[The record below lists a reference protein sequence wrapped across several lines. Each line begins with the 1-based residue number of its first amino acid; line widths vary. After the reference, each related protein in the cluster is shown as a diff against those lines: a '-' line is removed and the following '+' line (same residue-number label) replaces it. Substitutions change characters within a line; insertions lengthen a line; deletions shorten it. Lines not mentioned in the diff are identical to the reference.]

1 MLAPLRPPSSSSE
14 AQRERLVVRR
24 LLQQTMPQLRLV
36 EQRRLA
42 AFLWRWKVWG
52 ELSGHVQVQVRVLVR
67 VQVRIPALALEVVI
81 PQLSREGMEP
91 LWVLL
96 HTGHL
101 LRPLCSLAPALNQ
114 GWLARPRLSV
124 LS

>member
-1 MLAPLRPPSSSSE
+1 M
-14 AQRERLVVRR
+14 Q
-24 LLQQTMPQLRLV
+24 
-36 EQRRLA
+36 
-42 AFLWRWKVWG
+42 
-52 ELSGHVQVQVRVLVR
+52 